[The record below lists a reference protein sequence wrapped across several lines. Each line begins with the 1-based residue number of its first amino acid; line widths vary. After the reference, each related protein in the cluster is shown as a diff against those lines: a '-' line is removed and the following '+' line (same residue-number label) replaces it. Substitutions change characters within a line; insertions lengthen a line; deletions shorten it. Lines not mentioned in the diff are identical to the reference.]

1 MKENR
6 DALDEIAEF
15 LINKETITG
24 DQFMEIF
31 NRVKS
36 GRENSDSDVKERA
49 AVNEENDKEE

>member
-1 MKENR
+1 MTTN
-6 DALDEIAEF
+6 EIAEF

-24 DQFMEIF
+24 DQFMDIF

-36 GRENSDSDVKERA
+36 GRENSDSDAEESA